1 MKHKYEI
8 GIRSG
13 VELSYHM
20 MQINLL
26 FEIFLMVTGM
36 EVGDVP
42 LNSDK
47 AKLHL
52 LHFCV
57 VYHVLI
63 GVGLFLVH
71 LY

>member
-36 EVGDVP
+36 EVGDVH

-47 AKLHL
+47 AKLHK
-52 LHFCV
+52 FN
-57 VYHVLI
+57 YTSVLFI
-63 GVGLFLVH
+63 MFYLAWVFF
-71 LY
+71 